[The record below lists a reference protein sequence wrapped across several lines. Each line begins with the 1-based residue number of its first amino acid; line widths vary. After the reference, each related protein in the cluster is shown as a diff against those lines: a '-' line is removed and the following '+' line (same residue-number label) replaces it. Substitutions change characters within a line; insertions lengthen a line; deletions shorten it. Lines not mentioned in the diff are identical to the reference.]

1 MVDTRRRNRQLAVFV
16 LGLLLVNFPL
26 LGLVDA
32 LSLPG
37 DVPLTPAYLFVVW
50 VGLIVVT
57 AVLARRPRDGA

>member
-32 LSLPG
+32 LRLPG
-37 DVPLTPAYLFVVW
+37 DVPLTPVYLFVVW

>member
-32 LSLPG
+32 LRLPG
-37 DVPLTPAYLFVVW
+37 DVPLTPVYLFVVW

-57 AVLARRPRDGA
+57 AVLAHRPRDGA